1 MYYPFLHFS
10 VNCEWKEWTAWES
23 CSVTCGNGTQKRTRT
38 PYIAAKYG
46 GLECKGIWH
55 KENDYEYNDCSNDE
69 ACSFNC
75 KKQLWINS
83 IVILTH
89 FIILCLGKNY
99 KSLETFYQNQPTN
112 K

>member
-1 MYYPFLHFS
+1 MYLHSSTLLIPYTFS

-46 GLECKGIWH
+46 GLECDGIWH
-55 KENDYEYNDCSNDE
+55 KENDYEYKDCSNDE

-75 KKQLWINS
+75 KKQL
-83 IVILTH
+83 
-89 FIILCLGKNY
+89 
-99 KSLETFYQNQPTN
+99 
-112 K
+112 